1 MKCPIMTLNCTHNLS
16 TDSAKHLHGSK
27 AKIQELLQSESDS
40 SGDDKSVS
48 LLPAKRARKSKQ
60 RYSPDQDRSKIKT
73 NSFKRAV
80 DLKKRKKV
88 SFRSMVF

>member
-1 MKCPIMTLNCTHNLS
+1 MTLNCTHNLS
-16 TDSAKHLHGSK
+16 TDSVKHLHGSK
-27 AKIQELLQSESDS
+27 AKTQELLRSESDS

>member
-1 MKCPIMTLNCTHNLS
+1 MKCPNMTLNCMHNLS
-16 TDSAKHLHGSK
+16 TDSVKYLHGSK
-27 AKIQELLQSESDS
+27 AKTQELLQSESDS

-60 RYSPDQDRSKIKT
+60 RYSDQDRSKIKT
-73 NSFKRAV
+73 NLFKRAV

-88 SFRSMVF
+88 SFRSVVF